1 MKKFT
6 KNCKNSSY
14 TKLIKQVMERVSE
27 TCHVIEKRR
36 RQASFVLSDS
46 AAVVSSCIWYYI

>member
-46 AAVVSSCIWYYI
+46 AAVVSSCI